1 MSIDDESVTTLEDLR
16 GDLAQRYKR
25 TPTGG
30 SSIDSAIA
38 EADMAALDR
47 DGYVIWEN
55 LLSAEECAHIRQTV
69 RPWLGHTGRNSFEGR
84 RTQRIYSVL
93 SRTRACDRL
102 VDHPR
107 VLAALDRLLMPNY
120 LLSALQAINIQP
132 GEAAQLAH
140 HDDGFYPIPR
150 PRAPLAAA
158 TIWAIDDFTADNGAT
173 VLYPGSHRWGK
184 RRPDSDD
191 EALPVVMPAGS
202 CVFFVGTL
210 WHGGVPT
217 TPPTSGWPS
226 PLNTVSRGCGRWRPI
241 RCRCRAT
248 SRARS
253 PTTSAACSATASTRR
268 SSATSMACIRCG
280 CWDLVPTHRCRAAS
294 PPRTIRLCKNGPICR
309 DHSTS

>member
-93 SRTRACDRL
+93 SRTRVCDRL

-173 VLYPGSHRWGK
+173 VLYPGSHRWGR
-184 RRPDSDD
+184 RRPGSGD

-210 WHGGVPT
+210 WHGGGANNTAHERLAITAQYCEPWLRPMEAYTLSV
-217 TPPTSGWPS
+217 SRDIAR
-226 PLNTVSRGCGRWRPI
+226 TVSDDI
-241 RCRCRAT
+241 RRMLGY
-248 SRARS
+248 S
-253 PTTSAACSATASTRR
+253 
-268 SSATSMACIRCG
+268 I
-280 CWDLVPTHRCRAAS
+280 H
-294 PPRTIRLCKNGPICR
+294 PPFVGNVDGLHPLRLLGFGPEA
-309 DHSTS
+309 

>member
-1 MSIDDESVTTLEDLR
+1 MNIDDEPVTTLEDLR
-16 GDLAQRYKR
+16 GDLAQRYRR

-30 SSIDSAIA
+30 SSVDSTAV

-55 LLSAEECAHIRQTV
+55 LLSNDECRHIREVV

-84 RTQRIYSVL
+84 RTQRIYSLL
-93 SRTRACDRL
+93 SRTRVCDRL
-102 VDHPR
+102 VDNPR
-107 VLAALDRLLMPNY
+107 VLAVLDRLLMPNY

-184 RRPDSDD
+184 RRPGPND
-191 EALPVVMPAGS
+191 EACPVVMPAGS

-210 WHGGVPT
+210 WHGGGANDTGRERLAVTAQYCQPWLRPMEAFT
-217 TPPTSGWPS
+217 LSISRDIARAVSDDIRRMLGYSIHPPFVGAVDGLH
-226 PLNTVSRGCGRWRPI
+226 PL
-241 RCRCRAT
+241 
-248 SRARS
+248 
-253 PTTSAACSATASTRR
+253 
-268 SSATSMACIRCG
+268 
-280 CWDLVPTHRCRAAS
+280 
-294 PPRTIRLCKNGPICR
+294 RLLDPAQ
-309 DHSTS
+309 DS

>member
-30 SSIDSAIA
+30 SSVDNAIV

-55 LLSAEECAHIRQTV
+55 LISAEQCSQIREVV
-69 RPWLGHTGRNSFEGR
+69 RPWLGHTGRNSFEGLC
-84 RTQRIYSVL
+84 TQRIYSVL
-93 SRTRACDRL
+93 SRTRVCDRL
-102 VDHPR
+102 VDDPR
-107 VLAALDRLLMPNY
+107 VLAVLDRLLMPNY

-184 RRPDSDD
+184 RRPAPGD

-210 WHGGVPT
+210 WHGGGANNTDGERLAVTAQYCQPWLRPMEAFT
-217 TPPTSGWPS
+217 LSVS
-226 PLNTVSRGCGRWRPI
+226 RDIARTVSDDI
-241 RCRCRAT
+241 RRMLGY
-248 SRARS
+248 S
-253 PTTSAACSATASTRR
+253 
-268 SSATSMACIRCG
+268 I
-280 CWDLVPTHRCRAAS
+280 H
-294 PPRTIRLCKNGPICR
+294 PPFVGNVDGLHPLRLLEIESGPQ
-309 DHSTS
+309 